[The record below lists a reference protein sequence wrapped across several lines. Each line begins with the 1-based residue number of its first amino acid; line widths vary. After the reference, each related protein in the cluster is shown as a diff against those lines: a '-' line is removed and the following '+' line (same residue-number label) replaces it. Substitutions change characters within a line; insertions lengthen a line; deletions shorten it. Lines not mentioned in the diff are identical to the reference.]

1 MESKKTS
8 RPKGSIKIVA
18 VGDTSP
24 LRDDP
29 PSLFKYC
36 IDNFR
41 SADIVSGQLETLL
54 TDKSVPCS
62 TPWPPYRLPPSNI
75 TGLTK
80 EGAGFDVMSFAAN
93 HAMDYGW
100 DGFNDTLNLLKQHN
114 IPVTGA
120 GANIVEARKPVI
132 LERNG
137 VRVGFLAYLSV
148 ALPGYCAEVDR
159 PGCVPLRATHYYEPI
174 DTFPGTPPRV
184 VSQLYPE
191 DKQAMEEDIKKLR
204 PQVDIVVVN
213 QHCGVISLRAVVA
226 MYQKEAARAAVD
238 AGADLVLQHHQ
249 GILRGIETYKGGTIF
264 YGINRFAGEH
274 QNVWPG
280 KFRLWEGSPIGAGS
294 RGSKLQFPW
303 KDPDRF
309 KTMIVNAYIENKK
322 IQKITYTPAYA
333 NEHNEPVVVTRKD
346 PRAQELFDY
355 VKLISEM
362 ECLPVNFAW
371 DGDEVLVSK
380 NA

>member
-1 MESKKTS
+1 MENKKVDQS
-8 RPKGSIKIVA
+8 KGSIKLIS

-36 IDNFR
+36 IDIFR

-54 TDKSVPCS
+54 TDRAVPCS
-62 TPWPPYRLPPSNI
+62 VPWPPYRLPPKNI
-75 TGLTK
+75 SGLTE

-100 DGFNDTLNLLKQHN
+100 EGFYDTLNILKKNN
-114 IPVTGA
+114 IPVVGA
-120 GANIVEARKPVI
+120 GKNIEEARKPVI
-132 LERNG
+132 LERNE

-148 ALPGYCAEVDR
+148 ALPGYCADFDR
-159 PGCVPLRATHYYEPI
+159 PGCVPLRASHYYEPI
-174 DTFPGTPPRV
+174 DIFPGTPPRI
-184 VSQLYPE
+184 VSQLFPE
-191 DKQAMEEDIKKLR
+191 DRLAMEEDIKKLR
-204 PQVDIVVVN
+204 PQVDILVVN
-213 QHCGVISLRAVVA
+213 QHCGVIALRGVVA
-226 MYQKEAARAAVD
+226 MYQKEAGRAAID

-249 GILRGIETYKGGTIF
+249 GILKGIEMYKEKAIF

-274 QNVWPG
+274 QNAWPG

-309 KTMIVNAYIENKK
+309 KTMIVNTYIQDKK
-322 IQKITYTPAYA
+322 IRKITYTPAYA
-333 NEHNEPVVVTRKD
+333 NANNEPEVVTRKD
-346 PRAQELFDY
+346 PKGQELYDY

-362 ECLPVNFAW
+362 ECLPVKFSW
-371 DGDEVLVSK
+371 DGDEVLVS
-380 NA
+380 NNT